1 METFKIKKQQIVQE
15 STKTILKS
23 ASNNDAI
30 IADENH
36 FETVKKRLQLAYDK
50 LINGETKLY
59 DIDELD
65 EMLEKSLSEHEN

>member
-23 ASNNDAI
+23 ASDNDSI

-36 FETVKKRLQLAYDK
+36 FETEKRRLQLAYDK

>member
-36 FETVKKRLQLAYDK
+36 FETVKKRLQPAYDK

>member
-36 FETVKKRLQLAYDK
+36 F
-50 LINGETKLY
+50 
-59 DIDELD
+59 
-65 EMLEKSLSEHEN
+65 